1 MKLAVGTDDLQ
12 NIRSG
17 HFGESR
23 LYKIFE
29 VQDGQI
35 TSDEVREN
43 PFVKNDHHEYEHG
56 QTQNIMKLLSDC
68 DIFLA
73 RSMGLHSMPKLL
85 QKGKKPLITKITS
98 IEDAVGKLLNGDY
111 SNFKCFNSETNKL
124 ESCDGRL

>member
-1 MKLAVGTDDLQ
+1 MKIAVGTDDLQ
-12 NIRSG
+12 TIRGG

-23 LYKIFE
+23 FYKIFE
-29 VQDGQI
+29 VKDGQI
-35 TSDEVREN
+35 ISDEVREN
-43 PFVKNDHHEYEHG
+43 PFVENDHHEHEHG
-56 QTQNIMKLLSDC
+56 QAKNIMKLLSDC

-98 IEDAVGKLLNGDY
+98 IEDALGKFLKGEY
-111 SNFKCFNSETNKL
+111 SNFKCFNPETKKL